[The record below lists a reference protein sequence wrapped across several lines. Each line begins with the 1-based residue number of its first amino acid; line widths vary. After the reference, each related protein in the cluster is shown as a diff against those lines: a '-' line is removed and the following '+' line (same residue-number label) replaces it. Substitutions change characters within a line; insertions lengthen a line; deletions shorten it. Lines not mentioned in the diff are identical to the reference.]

1 MPLQDFDL
9 FLQDLNKKSASRRI
23 PREEVLGSV
32 SATEVTPT
40 RVDTVDAVEDPK
52 GFIESKI
59 FDPVKERFTE
69 GATQYTGAFSDPSIP
84 GPNVA
89 EAISGAAKIGGALF
103 EPVAR
108 PVGKATGKVIGA
120 IGDAGLEGLKKGVG
134 IMDFLTGPLQ
144 KILTNQISKDEGRQ
158 EALSDL
164 QNQVDIGLNTL
175 IDKYQNIPEE
185 DKKILMESVAAGANV
200 ADLIG
205 RFEGAKFIKP
215 GVKKVV
221 TKSVKIADDA
231 LKAVGKTPAKIRS
244 APGAIKARGE
254 QFARGEISKISQISK
269 PNAKKFVDE
278 FGETPATFMQDRA
291 VLGKEPEMVTKLA
304 NNWNNLFKAKR
315 EGLDLIPGK
324 FTDLPEVDRALLLIK
339 EKIDDIPGVRS
350 TSLIAK
356 DKATINQLSNK
367 IKSEGVTVSEI
378 DEIKRIFERNNKI
391 PSSVDLTVGS
401 KIKALNTEVDGN
413 LRGVVEDLAEK
424 GGMPN
429 IREINKEIRANRRL
443 ADLVDGRGIEDGGL
457 TAIDTLLIRYAVVN
471 PNILAGL
478 AISKTATSN
487 VVRRFIAKKL
497 SPKGAKEI
505 TPERIGKLIDLEDIN
520 LRADL
525 FLESKQL
532 KDAINKGVMKKVTKE
547 QIENA
552 LISDDLIKSG
562 VKLGEG
568 FKILPDE
575 KKILDTM
582 TINQKT
588 ASLIKKVKGDIREF
602 KLDPQDADKLAT
614 KFDKGGFSSLA
625 TKLRKYSDDI
635 NKGLIDEADNVI
647 KSLTIE
653 LDDSAKQLGKRI
665 ARVKG
670 LNRLDLP
677 SAINFLEKSKK
688 APKLLVELKQL
699 DSIFDESFG
708 KITDISVDEFF
719 TKAVDTINL

>member
-1 MPLQDFDL
+1 MASITKDKVTEIINNRPDGSTPKSIINGLLARGHELEGFGVQPEVVQPMTRGQEMLSDFKTGLETVGD
-9 FLQDLNKKSASRRI
+9 ASF
-23 PREEVLGSV
+23 G
-32 SATEVTPT
+32 
-40 RVDTVDAVEDPK
+40 
-52 GFIESKI
+52 
-59 FDPVKERFTE
+59 ER
-69 GATQYTGAFSDPSIP
+69 AKL
-84 GPNVA
+84 
-89 EAISGAAKIGGALF
+89 AAKGIGGAVSRTF
-103 EPVAR
+103 EKTAEGFGDLGSLIGVATSGVDLNDEQKAQIFDDLEVQKKTQEYKDFISKKGSQLGLGASFIAPSATLAAIPKAKGVVR
-108 PVGKATGKVIGA
+108 VGLGA
-120 IGDAGLEGLKKGVG
+120 LAGLEAVTTDKIALEGELPTKGE
-134 IMDFLTGPLQ
+134 L
-144 KILTNQISKDEGRQ
+144 
-158 EALSDL
+158 
-164 QNQVDIGLNTL
+164 
-175 IDKYQNIPEE
+175 
-185 DKKILMESVAAGANV
+185 AAGAV
-200 ADLIG
+200 FG
-205 RFEGAKFIKP
+205 GAIPIAGAGLAKGKKF
-215 GVKKVV
+215 
-221 TKSVKIADDA
+221 
-231 LKAVGKTPAKIRS
+231 LGKT
-244 APGAIKARGE
+244 APGAIKASGE
-254 QFARGEISKISQISK
+254 QFARGEIFKISKISDH
-269 PNAKKFVDE
+269 NAKKFVDE

-324 FTDLPEVDRALLLIK
+324 FTDLPEVDRALSLIK
-339 EKIDDIPGVRS
+339 KKIDDIPGVRS

-457 TAIDTLLIRYAVVN
+457 TAIDTLLVRYAVVN
-471 PNILAGL
+471 PKILAGL

-677 SAINFLEKSKK
+677 SAINFLEKNKK
-688 APKLLVELKQL
+688 APKLLAELKQL

-708 KITDISVDEFF
+708 KMTDISVDEFF